1 MSGEKAV
8 TTKNYMDVEDRGQNL
23 EVGGRKSEV
32 GREGFSCGSGFQPRS
47 YDLNEFND
55 LPLTG
60 IWMQDEVSASMFFFL
75 TPDTCLP
82 RRSSTERRG
91 APETLIIVN
100 RRKLRRPP
108 KSLR

>member
-1 MSGEKAV
+1 MEVSGVRTGGGGEQVSGWMEVSGVGFQVSGGKAV

-23 EVGGRKSEV
+23 EV

-75 TPDTCLP
+75 TPDT
-82 RRSSTERRG
+82 
-91 APETLIIVN
+91 
-100 RRKLRRPP
+100 
-108 KSLR
+108 

>member
-23 EVGGRKSEV
+23 EV

-60 IWMQDEVSASMFFFL
+60 IWMQDEVSASMFFSL
-75 TPDTCLP
+75 
-82 RRSSTERRG
+82 S
-91 APETLIIVN
+91 PETFIIVN
-100 RRKLRRPP
+100 RRKRRRQLLR
-108 KSLR
+108 STVTHA